1 MQSSLGRAAGAAL
14 GVVAIALVSIGTY
27 LTYRVFGGRTG
38 SAFRM

>member
-1 MQSSLGRAAGAAL
+1 MQSPLGRAAGAAL

-38 SAFRM
+38 SAFRV